1 MMVMTWFLPMGL
13 AIGAAGTRMA
23 IRSHQGPQAGPRDA
37 GRWLLALGWLPCF
50 CWILAQVVG
59 QY

>member
-1 MMVMTWFLPMGL
+1 MVWFLPMGL
-13 AIGAAGTRMA
+13 AIAAAGTKTA
-23 IRSHQGPQAGPRDA
+23 IRSQHGPRPSGEA
-37 GRWLLALGWLPCF
+37 SRWLLALGWLPCF